1 MSKTNLSRRKPR
13 FVAETISARRG
24 RCALCALVRVREVD
38 LLVAIGAR
46 SIERKAEFGLCR
58 IPKSLV
64 THRLYHAHYI
74 ARSMAC
80 WHVGACKRHFRG
92 DSGFK
97 SRLQTRRRP
106 GPAGALDL
114 ITWSFNVSEVVPFLH
129 AVEKI

>member
-64 THRLYHAHYI
+64 THRLYYARYI

-80 WHVGACKRHFRG
+80 AHVGA
-92 DSGFK
+92 
-97 SRLQTRRRP
+97 
-106 GPAGALDL
+106 
-114 ITWSFNVSEVVPFLH
+114 
-129 AVEKI
+129 

>member
-24 RCALCALVRVREVD
+24 RCALYALVRVPVFD

-46 SIERKAEFGLCR
+46 SIERKTEFGFV
-58 IPKSLV
+58 PNSESLV
-64 THRLYHAHYI
+64 TRRLYNAHYI

-80 WHVGACKRHFRG
+80 AHVGACKGHFRG
-92 DSGFK
+92 GSGFK

-106 GPAGALDL
+106 GPAGY
-114 ITWSFNVSEVVPFLH
+114 TKWVHREFSV
-129 AVEKI
+129 

>member
-64 THRLYHAHYI
+64 THRLHNAHYI
-74 ARSMAC
+74 ARSIYMAC
-80 WHVGACKRHFRG
+80 AHVGACMQGAFQG
-92 DSGFK
+92 GFWVQIA
-97 SRLQTRRRP
+97 STDAAS
-106 GPAGALDL
+106 AGAGWVHQVGTQRIQRL
-114 ITWSFNVSEVVPFLH
+114 TSRSVFTRC
-129 AVEKI
+129 